1 MVNGETYA
9 TVAASV
15 VDGGVNTLAFS
26 GQTSIAGDEEL
37 KVVIQWNYDP
47 SSEKG
52 GISGVSW
59 FIEQSYSPITGYST
73 DEEFNKDLANMSST
87 EAKEKVDGFMNSW
100 SNDKKSAFWE
110 AQRQYTYGCLD
121 IL

>member
-26 GQTSIAGDEEL
+26 GQTPIAGDEEL
-37 KVVIQWNYDP
+37 QVVIQWNYDP
-47 SSEKG
+47 SSEIG

-59 FIEQSYSPITGYST
+59 FIGEPYSPITGYSN
-73 DEEFNKDLANMSST
+73 DVEFNKDLATMPST
-87 EAKEKVDGFMNSW
+87 EAQEKVNGFMNSW

-110 AQRQYTYGCLD
+110 AQRQNTYGCLD